1 MPKKGQNK
9 QDADTLTDISLLA
22 SLPVWKVAK
31 DSEAG
36 STEIL
41 TVLNHLYKNEYK
53 DEYDM
58 VEPVLAETITRLA
71 LQSKEPNAE

>member
-1 MPKKGQNK
+1 MPAKEQSDSDGVTVT
-9 QDADTLTDISLLA
+9 DTSLLK
-22 SLPVWKVAK
+22 SLPVWRVAK
-31 DSEAG
+31 NSETG